1 MALGGTIA
9 TNHFSNSTVD
19 ETWMDFNWSASQNKN
34 DNYSNV
40 SWEVRAKRNSSH
52 WVKFY
57 NVYLN
62 INGDVRNLSGKYD
75 NDTVIASGSFT
86 VWHNSTGDGSFS
98 ISMSANVYYSNS
110 GSISKSDSCNLDR
123 IPRYLS
129 SMNVWLDSSGLN
141 WAKVK
146 WTCGEERD
154 WTGWSFQMGISDDKK
169 DYTGSATYQEEVA
182 SDGKS
187 GWFLIKNLEPALNTA
202 ITVKIT
208 RKDSQLSSYK
218 NINISTKNKA
228 TITSQNDNFS
238 VNSDNSLTVKCDNPS
253 GNQIAYF
260 LDCPSGTRRLTS
272 NKTTNTS
279 YTWSAAQILSML
291 QYIKTSNS
299 SSIKIGIITY
309 GNAEYYSEKVGILN
323 VVNSNPIFSNFTYQ
337 DTNNVTTALT
347 GNNQIIIKGYSNVK
361 GIISTA
367 NKAIAQNSATMSKYR
382 FIIGDIQKEANYSS
396 DSEVGITIS
405 KANNNVFNMY
415 AIDSRGNSTLKT
427 ISPST
432 YKAYNNINIKS
443 AVAQRQNNGIGSGV
457 ILTFSGDIWNNSF
470 GNVKNEITSCIYKYK
485 KTNSNTWLTGETN
498 IMPEVKGQSYS
509 KSVLIK
515 GDKGAEGF
523 EVNSSY
529 NVQIIIK
536 DKLSTYTYELLIGT
550 GTPGIAITA
559 KGIAFFNMYDEQL
572 GGAIQITGDLY
583 VNGKKINS

>member
-1 MALGGTIA
+1 MALSGTIA

-34 DNYSNV
+34 DNYSSV
-40 SWEVRAKRNSSH
+40 SWEVRAKRTNSH

-62 INGDVRNLSGKYD
+62 INGDVRNLSGQYY

-98 ISMSANVYYSNS
+98 MSMSANVYYSNGGNIS
-110 GSISKSDSCNLDR
+110 GSDTCWLDK
-123 IPRYLS
+123 IPRYLNSINIYNNGS
-129 SMNVWLDSSGLN
+129 SLN
-141 WAKVK
+141 SISVK
-146 WTCGEERD
+146 WTCDPNRD
-154 WTGWSFQMGISDDKK
+154 WTQYSLNGGGWTDAGDSVSSDNRSG
-169 DYTGSATYQEEVA
+169 TFTIGGLQPNTTYSVKVRLRRADSKLWSE
-182 SDGKS
+182 S
-187 GWFLIKNLEPALNTA
+187 GT
-202 ITVKIT
+202 ITIA
-208 RKDSQLSSYK
+208 
-218 NINISTKNKA
+218 TKNKA
-228 TITSQNDNFS
+228 TIISQNDNFS
-238 VNSDNSLTVKCDNPS
+238 VNSDNALIVKCDNPS

-272 NKTTNTS
+272 AKTTNTS

-309 GNAEYYSEKVGILN
+309 GNAEYYSEKVGTLN

-337 DTNNVTTALT
+337 DTNNATTALT

-427 ISPST
+427 ISPRT
-432 YKAYNNINIKS
+432 YKAYSNINIKS
-443 AVAQRQNNGIGSGV
+443 AVAQRQNNGIGSSV
-457 ILTFSGDIWNNSF
+457 VLTFAGDIWNSSF
-470 GNVKNEITSCIYKYK
+470 GSVQNEITSCIYKYK
-485 KTNSNTWLTGETN
+485 KTNSNTWLTGKTN

>member
-1 MALGGTIA
+1 MALSGTIA

-34 DNYSNV
+34 DNYSSV
-40 SWEVRAKRNSSH
+40 SWEVRAKRTNSH

-62 INGDVRNLSGKYD
+62 INGDVRNLSGQYY

-98 ISMSANVYYSNS
+98 MSMSANVYYSNGGNIS
-110 GSISKSDSCNLDR
+110 GSGTCWLDK
-123 IPRYLS
+123 IPRYLNSINIYNNGS
-129 SMNVWLDSSGLN
+129 SLN
-141 WAKVK
+141 SISVK
-146 WTCGEERD
+146 WTCDPNRD
-154 WTGWSFQMGISDDKK
+154 WTQYSLNGGGWTDAGDSVSSDNRSG
-169 DYTGSATYQEEVA
+169 TFTIGGLQPNTTYSVKVRLRRADSKLWSE
-182 SDGKS
+182 S
-187 GWFLIKNLEPALNTA
+187 GT
-202 ITVKIT
+202 
-208 RKDSQLSSYK
+208 
-218 NINISTKNKA
+218 INIATKNKA
-228 TITSQNDNFS
+228 TIISQNDNFS
-238 VNSDNSLTVKCDNPS
+238 VNSDNALIVKCDNPS

-272 NKTTNTS
+272 AKTTNTS

-309 GNAEYYSEKVGILN
+309 GNAEYYSEKVGTLN

-337 DTNNVTTALT
+337 DTNNATTALT

-405 KANNNVFNMY
+405 KANKNVFNMY

-427 ISPST
+427 ISPRT
-432 YKAYNNINIKS
+432 YKAYSNINIKS
-443 AVAQRQNNGIGSGV
+443 AVAQRQNNGIGSSV
-457 ILTFSGDIWNNSF
+457 VLTFAGDIWNNSF
-470 GNVKNEITSCIYKYK
+470 GSVQNEITSCIYKYK
-485 KTNSNTWLTGETN
+485 KTNSNTWLTGKTN

>member
-1 MALGGTIA
+1 MALSGTIA

-34 DNYSNV
+34 DNYSSV
-40 SWEVRAKRNSSH
+40 SWEVRAKRTNSH

-62 INGDVRNLSGKYD
+62 INGDVRNLSGQYY

-98 ISMSANVYYSNS
+98 MSMSANVYYSNGGNIS
-110 GSISKSDSCNLDR
+110 GSGTCWLDK
-123 IPRYLS
+123 IPRYLNSINIYNNGS
-129 SMNVWLDSSGLN
+129 SLN
-141 WAKVK
+141 SISVK
-146 WTCGEERD
+146 WTCDPNRD
-154 WTGWSFQMGISDDKK
+154 WTQYSLNGGGWTDAGDSVSSDNRSG
-169 DYTGSATYQEEVA
+169 TFTIGGLQPNTTYSVKVRLRRADSKLWSE
-182 SDGKS
+182 S
-187 GWFLIKNLEPALNTA
+187 GT
-202 ITVKIT
+202 
-208 RKDSQLSSYK
+208 
-218 NINISTKNKA
+218 INIATKNKA
-228 TITSQNDNFS
+228 TIISQNDNFS
-238 VNSDNSLTVKCDNPS
+238 VNSDNALIVKCDNPS

-272 NKTTNTS
+272 AKTTNTS

-309 GNAEYYSEKVGILN
+309 GNAEYYSEKVGTLN

-337 DTNNVTTALT
+337 DTNNATTALT

-367 NKAIAQNSATMSKYR
+367 NKAIAQNSADMSKYR
-382 FIIGDIQKEANYSS
+382 FIIGDVQKEANYSS

-405 KANNNVFNMY
+405 NANNNVFNMY

-432 YKAYNNINIKS
+432 YKAYSNINIKS
-443 AVAQRQNNGIGSGV
+443 AVAQRQNNGIGSSV
-457 ILTFSGDIWNNSF
+457 VLTFAGDIWNNSF
-470 GNVKNEITSCIYKYK
+470 GSIQNEITSCIYKYK

-498 IMPEVKGQSYS
+498 IMPDVKGQSYS
-509 KSVLIK
+509 KSILIK

-523 EVNSSY
+523 EVSSSY

-550 GTPGIAITA
+550 GKPGIAITA
-559 KGIAFFNMYDEQL
+559 NGIAFFNMYDESL
-572 GGAIQITGDLY
+572 GGAVQITGDLY

>member
-1 MALGGTIA
+1 MALSGTIA

-34 DNYSNV
+34 DNYSSV
-40 SWEVRAKRNSSH
+40 SWEVRAKRTNSH

-62 INGDVRNLSGKYD
+62 INGDVRNLSGQYY

-98 ISMSANVYYSNS
+98 MSMSANVYYSNGGNIS
-110 GSISKSDSCNLDR
+110 GSGTCWLDK
-123 IPRYLS
+123 IPRYLNSINIYNNGS
-129 SMNVWLDSSGLN
+129 SLN
-141 WAKVK
+141 SISVK
-146 WTCGEERD
+146 WTCDPNRD
-154 WTGWSFQMGISDDKK
+154 WTQYSLNGGGWTDAGDSVSSDNRSG
-169 DYTGSATYQEEVA
+169 TFTIGGLQPNTTYSVKVRLRRADSKLWSE
-182 SDGKS
+182 S
-187 GWFLIKNLEPALNTA
+187 GT
-202 ITVKIT
+202 
-208 RKDSQLSSYK
+208 
-218 NINISTKNKA
+218 INIATKNKA
-228 TITSQNDNFS
+228 TIISQNDNFS
-238 VNSDNSLTVKCDNPS
+238 VNSDNALIVKCDNPS

-272 NKTTNTS
+272 AKTTNTS

-309 GNAEYYSEKVGILN
+309 GNAEYYSEKVGTLN

-337 DTNNVTTALT
+337 DTNNATTALT

-367 NKAIAQNSATMSKYR
+367 NKAIAQNSADMSKYR
-382 FIIGDIQKEANYSS
+382 LIIGDVQKEANYSS

-405 KANNNVFNMY
+405 NANNNVFNMY

-432 YKAYNNINIKS
+432 YKAYSNINIKS
-443 AVAQRQNNGIGSGV
+443 AVAQRQNNGIGSSV
-457 ILTFSGDIWNNSF
+457 VLTFAGDIWNNSF
-470 GNVKNEITSCIYKYK
+470 GSVQNEITSCIYKYK
-485 KTNSNTWLTGETN
+485 KTNSNTWLTGKTN
-498 IMPEVKGQSYS
+498 IMPDVKGQSYS
-509 KSVLIK
+509 KSILIK

-523 EVNSSY
+523 EVSSSY

-550 GTPGIAITA
+550 GKPGIAITA
-559 KGIAFFNMYDEQL
+559 NGIAFFNMYDESL
-572 GGAIQITGDLY
+572 GGAVQITGDLY

>member
-1 MALGGTIA
+1 MALSGTIA

-34 DNYSNV
+34 DNYSSV
-40 SWEVRAKRNSSH
+40 SWEVRAKRTNSH

-62 INGDVRNLSGKYD
+62 INGDVRNLSGQYY

-98 ISMSANVYYSNS
+98 MSMSANVYYSNGGNIS
-110 GSISKSDSCNLDR
+110 GSGTCWLDK
-123 IPRYLS
+123 IPRYLNSINIYNNGS
-129 SMNVWLDSSGLN
+129 SLN
-141 WAKVK
+141 SISVK
-146 WTCGEERD
+146 WTCDPNRD
-154 WTGWSFQMGISDDKK
+154 WTQYSLNGGGWTDAGDSVSSDNRSGTFTIGGLQPNTTYSVKVRLRRADSKLWSESGI
-169 DYTGSATYQEEVA
+169 
-182 SDGKS
+182 
-187 GWFLIKNLEPALNTA
+187 
-202 ITVKIT
+202 
-208 RKDSQLSSYK
+208 
-218 NINISTKNKA
+218 INIATKNKA
-228 TITSQNDNFS
+228 TIISQNDNFS
-238 VNSDNSLTVKCDNPS
+238 VNSDNALIVKCDNPS

-272 NKTTNTS
+272 AKTTNTS

-309 GNAEYYSEKVGILN
+309 GNAEYYSEKVGTLN

-337 DTNNVTTALT
+337 DTNNATTALT

-427 ISPST
+427 ISPRT
-432 YKAYNNINIKS
+432 YKAYSNINIKS
-443 AVAQRQNNGIGSGV
+443 AVAQRQNNGIGSSV
-457 ILTFSGDIWNNSF
+457 VLTFAGDIWNNSF
-470 GNVKNEITSCIYKYK
+470 GSVQNEITSCIYKYK
-485 KTNSNTWLTGETN
+485 KTNSNTWLTGKTN

>member
-1 MALGGTIA
+1 MALSGTIA

-34 DNYSNV
+34 DNYSSV
-40 SWEVRAKRNSSH
+40 SWEVRAKRTNSH

-62 INGDVRNLSGKYD
+62 INGDVRNLSGQYY

-98 ISMSANVYYSNS
+98 MSISANVYYSNGGNIS
-110 GSISKSDSCNLDR
+110 GSGTCWLDK
-123 IPRYLS
+123 IPRYLNSINIYNNGS
-129 SMNVWLDSSGLN
+129 SLN
-141 WAKVK
+141 SISVK
-146 WTCGEERD
+146 WTCDPNRD
-154 WTGWSFQMGISDDKK
+154 WTQYSLNGGGWTDAGDSVSSDNRSG
-169 DYTGSATYQEEVA
+169 TFTIGGLQPNTTYSVKVRLRRADSKLWSE
-182 SDGKS
+182 S
-187 GWFLIKNLEPALNTA
+187 GT
-202 ITVKIT
+202 
-208 RKDSQLSSYK
+208 
-218 NINISTKNKA
+218 INIATKNKA
-228 TITSQNDNFS
+228 TIISQNDNFS
-238 VNSDNSLTVKCDNPS
+238 VNSDNALIVKCDNPS

-272 NKTTNTS
+272 AKTTKTS

-309 GNAEYYSEKVGILN
+309 GNAEYYSEKVGTLN

-337 DTNNVTTALT
+337 DTNNATTALT

-367 NKAIAQNSATMSKYR
+367 NKAIAQNSADMSKYR
-382 FIIGDIQKEANYSS
+382 FIIGDVQKEANYSS

-405 KANNNVFNMY
+405 NANNNVFNMY

-432 YKAYNNINIKS
+432 YKAYSNINIKS
-443 AVAQRQNNGIGSGV
+443 AVAQRQNNGIGSSV
-457 ILTFSGDIWNNSF
+457 VLTFAGDIWNNSF
-470 GNVKNEITSCIYKYK
+470 GSVQNEITSCIYKYK
-485 KTNSNTWLTGETN
+485 KTNSNTWLTGKTN
-498 IMPEVKGQSYS
+498 IMPDVKGQSYS
-509 KSVLIK
+509 KSILIK

-523 EVNSSY
+523 EVSSSY

-550 GTPGIAITA
+550 GKPGIAITA
-559 KGIAFFNMYDEQL
+559 KGIAFFNMYDESL
-572 GGAIQITGDLY
+572 GGAVQITGDLY

>member
-1 MALGGTIA
+1 MALSGTIA

-34 DNYSNV
+34 DNYSSV
-40 SWEVRAKRNSSH
+40 SWEVRAKRTNSH

-62 INGDVRNLSGKYD
+62 INGDVRNLSGQYY

-98 ISMSANVYYSNS
+98 MSMSANVYYSNGGNIS
-110 GSISKSDSCNLDR
+110 GSGTCWLDK
-123 IPRYLS
+123 IPRYLNSINIYNNGS
-129 SMNVWLDSSGLN
+129 SLN
-141 WAKVK
+141 SISVK
-146 WTCGEERD
+146 WTCDPNRD
-154 WTGWSFQMGISDDKK
+154 WTQYSLNGGGWTDAGDSVSSDNRSG
-169 DYTGSATYQEEVA
+169 TFTIGGLQPNTTYSVKVRLRRADSKLWSE
-182 SDGKS
+182 S
-187 GWFLIKNLEPALNTA
+187 GT
-202 ITVKIT
+202 
-208 RKDSQLSSYK
+208 
-218 NINISTKNKA
+218 INIATKNKA
-228 TITSQNDNFS
+228 TIISQNDNFS
-238 VNSDNSLTVKCDNPS
+238 VNSDNALIVKCDNPS

-272 NKTTNTS
+272 AKTTNTS

-309 GNAEYYSEKVGILN
+309 GNAEYYSEKVGTLN

-337 DTNNVTTALT
+337 DTNNATTALT

-382 FIIGDIQKEANYSS
+382 FIIGDIQKDANYSS

-427 ISPST
+427 ISPRT
-432 YKAYNNINIKS
+432 YKAYSNINIKS
-443 AVAQRQNNGIGSGV
+443 AVAQRQNNGIGSSV
-457 ILTFSGDIWNNSF
+457 VLTFAGDIWNNSF
-470 GNVKNEITSCIYKYK
+470 GSVQNEITSCIYKYK
-485 KTNSNTWLTGETN
+485 KTNSNTWLTGKTN

>member
-1 MALGGTIA
+1 MALSGTIA

-34 DNYSNV
+34 DNYSSV
-40 SWEVRAKRNSSH
+40 SWEVRAKRTNSH

-62 INGDVRNLSGKYD
+62 INGDVRNLSGQYY

-98 ISMSANVYYSNS
+98 MSMSANVYYSNGGNIS
-110 GSISKSDSCNLDR
+110 GSGTCWLDK
-123 IPRYLS
+123 IPRYLNSINIYNNGS
-129 SMNVWLDSSGLN
+129 SLN
-141 WAKVK
+141 SISVK
-146 WTCGEERD
+146 WTCDPNRD
-154 WTGWSFQMGISDDKK
+154 WTQYSLNGGGWTDAGDSVSSDNRSG
-169 DYTGSATYQEEVA
+169 TFTIGGLQPNTTYSVKVRLRRADSKLWSE
-182 SDGKS
+182 S
-187 GWFLIKNLEPALNTA
+187 GT
-202 ITVKIT
+202 
-208 RKDSQLSSYK
+208 
-218 NINISTKNKA
+218 INIATKNKA
-228 TITSQNDNFS
+228 TIISQNDNFS
-238 VNSDNSLTVKCDNPS
+238 VNSDNALIVKCDNPS

-272 NKTTNTS
+272 AKTTNTS

-309 GNAEYYSEKVGILN
+309 GNAEYYSEKVGTLN

-337 DTNNVTTALT
+337 DTNNATTALT

-367 NKAIAQNSATMSKYR
+367 NKAIAQNSADMSKYR
-382 FIIGDIQKEANYSS
+382 FIIGDVQKEANYSS

-405 KANNNVFNMY
+405 NANNNVFNMY

-432 YKAYNNINIKS
+432 YKAYSNINIKS
-443 AVAQRQNNGIGSGV
+443 AVAQRQNNGIGSSV
-457 ILTFSGDIWNNSF
+457 VLTFAGDIWNNSF
-470 GNVKNEITSCIYKYK
+470 GSVQNEITSCIYKYK
-485 KTNSNTWLTGETN
+485 KTNSNTWLTGKTN
-498 IMPEVKGQSYS
+498 IMPDVKGQSYS
-509 KSVLIK
+509 KSILIK

-523 EVNSSY
+523 EVSSSY

-550 GTPGIAITA
+550 GKPGIAITA
-559 KGIAFFNMYDEQL
+559 KGIAFFNMYDESS
-572 GGAIQITGDLY
+572 GGAVQITGDLY

>member
-1 MALGGTIA
+1 MALSGTIA

-34 DNYSNV
+34 DNYSSV
-40 SWEVRAKRNSSH
+40 SWEVRAKRTNSH

-62 INGDVRNLSGKYD
+62 INGDVRNLSGQYY

-98 ISMSANVYYSNS
+98 MSMSANVYYSNGGNIS
-110 GSISKSDSCNLDR
+110 GSGTCWLDK
-123 IPRYLS
+123 IPRYLNSINIYNNGS
-129 SMNVWLDSSGLN
+129 SLN
-141 WAKVK
+141 SISVK
-146 WTCGEERD
+146 WTCDPNRD
-154 WTGWSFQMGISDDKK
+154 WTQYSLNGGGWTDAGDSVSSDNRSG
-169 DYTGSATYQEEVA
+169 TFTIGGLQPNTTYSVKVRLRRADSKLWSE
-182 SDGKS
+182 S
-187 GWFLIKNLEPALNTA
+187 GT
-202 ITVKIT
+202 
-208 RKDSQLSSYK
+208 
-218 NINISTKNKA
+218 INIATKNKA
-228 TITSQNDNFS
+228 TIISQNDNFS
-238 VNSDNSLTVKCDNPS
+238 VNSDNALIVKCDNPS

-272 NKTTNTS
+272 AKTTNTS

-309 GNAEYYSEKVGILN
+309 GNAEYYSEKVGTLN

-337 DTNNVTTALT
+337 DTNNATTALT

-427 ISPST
+427 ISPRT
-432 YKAYNNINIKS
+432 YKAYSNINIKS
-443 AVAQRQNNGIGSGV
+443 AVAQRQNNGIGSSV
-457 ILTFSGDIWNNSF
+457 VLTFTGDIWNNSF
-470 GNVKNEITSCIYKYK
+470 GSVQNEITSCIYKYK
-485 KTNSNTWLTGETN
+485 KTNSNTWLTGKTN